1 MTHEDRIAA
10 ARAYHER
17 AAIEKAELTGLREKI
32 TRIRQAAG
40 NITGVP
46 TLAKL
51 SAFLSAVKKALD
63 FS

>member
-17 AAIEKAELTGLREKI
+17 AAIEKAELTGLRE
-32 TRIRQAAG
+32 RMGSIRQAVNG
-40 NITGVP
+40 ISGVP
-46 TLAKL
+46 TLSKL
-51 SAFLSAVKKALD
+51 TAFLSAVKKALD